1 MTSSM
6 DDIQFPIGIEDIKKY
21 IPHRYPFLLVDR
33 IIEYQP
39 GERIIGLKNVSYN
52 EPQLQGHF
60 PGNPVMPGV
69 LQIEALAQTSA
80 VYGKLTQPDAVGCL
94 LTEVSSARFRRQVV
108 PGDTMIL
115 DCRVEK
121 QRKSFF
127 WFAGEIKIDN
137 DVAAVIKFSA
147 KLG

>member
-1 MTSSM
+1 M
-6 DDIQFPIGIEDIKKY
+6 GVEEIKKF

-33 IIEYQP
+33 IIEYHP
-39 GERIIGLKNVSYN
+39 GERIIGLKNISYN
-52 EPQLQGHF
+52 DPQLQGHF

-80 VYGKLTQPDAVGCL
+80 VYGKLVQPDAEGCL
-94 LTEVSSARFRRQVV
+94 LTEVTSARFRRQVV

-127 WFAGEIKIDN
+127 WFEGEVRVQD